1 MTSRMQEPQ
10 AAAGSVAAPSVIT
23 IDRTSPVPLYFQLA
37 QHFEAAI
44 RSGALKVGSRLDNEV
59 QLAERLGLSRPTVRA
74 AFQYLSNKGLV
85 VRKRGA
91 GTLVANERID
101 RDVELTSLYDD
112 LAAAGRSPG
121 TKVIRNEVTHATDAV
136 AAALQLPEP
145 AMVVSLERIRL
156 ADGEPIAL
164 MHNFLP
170 TGLVHLSIDMLEQH
184 GLYELLRASGI
195 RLGSATQRM
204 CAKNAS
210 APEARILHENRGAA
224 ALPSDDVARDPV
236 QPGHLRAPAGAIGV
250 GRADDREEHLGC
262 QVGHGVRV
270 RYAAGHETRD
280 SGHVLAVE
288 GRKRIRVTADPGN
301 GPRPL
306 VAGLVPVLRRRHVH
320 APLAAVHSPLLGE
333 SGSRRYNPAAGQA
346 GHEACRALR
355 RQAGLES

>member
-1 MTSRMQEPQ
+1 MASRMAEHQTAE
-10 AAAGSVAAPSVIT
+10 GSAVSPTLIT

-44 RSGALKVGSRLDNEV
+44 RSGALKVGARLENEV

-112 LAAAGRSPG
+112 LAAAGRAPQ
-121 TKVIRNEVTHATDAV
+121 TKVIRNEVTHASDRV
-136 AAALQLPEP
+136 AAALHLPEP

-210 APEARILHENRGAA
+210 AMEARILHENRGAA
-224 ALPSDDVARDPV
+224 LLTMERVAYDETGRPLEFAE
-236 QPGHLRAPAGAIGV
+236 HLYRASRYAFTTSLS
-250 GRADDREEHLGC
+250 RADSAATLPAPGR
-262 QVGHGVRV
+262 VGV
-270 RYAAGHETRD
+270 
-280 SGHVLAVE
+280 
-288 GRKRIRVTADPGN
+288 
-301 GPRPL
+301 
-306 VAGLVPVLRRRHVH
+306 
-320 APLAAVHSPLLGE
+320 
-333 SGSRRYNPAAGQA
+333 
-346 GHEACRALR
+346 
-355 RQAGLES
+355 

>member
-1 MTSRMQEPQ
+1 MTSRMTESQ
-10 AAAGSVAAPSVIT
+10 AAAGNVAALSVIT

-112 LAAAGRSPG
+112 LAAAGRSPD

-210 APEARILHENRGAA
+210 AAEARILHENRGAA
-224 ALPSDDVARDPV
+224 LLTMERIAYDET
-236 QPGHLRAPAGAIGV
+236 
-250 GRADDREEHLGC
+250 GRAA
-262 QVGHGVRV
+262 GVRPAPV
-270 RYAAGHETRD
+270 PGLPLRVHHQPVPGGHHRY
-280 SGHVLAVE
+280 
-288 GRKRIRVTADPGN
+288 P
-301 GPRPL
+301 PRPAVGARTRRPSTTSTPL
-306 VAGLVPVLRRRHVH
+306 CYVMVGATITFFGGGCASHDNQAGRSAGLT
-320 APLAAVHSPLLGE
+320 
-333 SGSRRYNPAAGQA
+333 
-346 GHEACRALR
+346 
-355 RQAGLES
+355 